1 MMNAIMDRL
10 HQSQNIIIIKNFT
23 QRTDCFNVRYS
34 NSEQEESEVIING
47 SLMLFRV
54 FPTE

>member
-10 HQSQNIIIIKNFT
+10 HQSQNINIIKNLT

-34 NSEQEESEVIING
+34 NSEQEESEVING